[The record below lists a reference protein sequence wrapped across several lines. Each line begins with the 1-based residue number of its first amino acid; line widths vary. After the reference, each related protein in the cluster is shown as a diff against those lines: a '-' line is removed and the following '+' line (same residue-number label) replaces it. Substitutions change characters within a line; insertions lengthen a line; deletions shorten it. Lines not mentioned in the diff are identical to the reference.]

1 MSGRKGP
8 RGEKVERRKRKTQK
22 IRKPILFAGISARL
36 KDIVNPFHTNTEEL
50 NTAKYNTGSSITNEE
65 K

>member
-1 MSGRKGP
+1 MSGRKEP

-36 KDIVNPFHTNTEEL
+36 KTLSIRFIQTLKNWILL
-50 NTAKYNTGSSITNEE
+50 NIIQVQA
-65 K
+65 